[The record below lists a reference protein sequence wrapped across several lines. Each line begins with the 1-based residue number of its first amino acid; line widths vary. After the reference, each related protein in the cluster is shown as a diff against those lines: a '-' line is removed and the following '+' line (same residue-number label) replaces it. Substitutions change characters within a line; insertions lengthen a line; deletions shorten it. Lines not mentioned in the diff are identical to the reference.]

1 MEDQELMLESLLTEI
16 LDLNSA
22 KYFDFQETPA
32 NKMPGIPTLKF
43 QTEFVTDK
51 NKEYAF
57 RVLRKPEIGRNSR
70 WVFVSIRAA
79 GGKLK
84 SQDLMF
90 DVGDMKKILVTL
102 LKSYQLYKESPDGH
116 QTSSYDFTFPAKYER
131 FAPFIVKVI
140 QRAFKTEPRAA
151 LDLAGAV
158 AEKTVFHLYYTN
170 RQSTV
175 PFFGGKDFD
184 PVAVKSNPFYA
195 SLVKA
200 TPPDAKSD
208 GSAAVAVAV
217 ANQIVTA
224 TTPTPVVALVAP
236 VVNTTPKVDAVDPMN
251 NPTAFNDS
259 LFNRLHF
266 AKGRDDFA
274 AILRDV
280 RVHRKYMQDHFEPMF
295 NALYVS
301 KPLDQMFANV
311 NMKEWDEGMG
321 FYLKRYDVSAYS
333 YIKVHA
339 AISVANV
346 PDMVKAL
353 GDVPKEL
360 AQLRSSPVMVNSAWS
375 VAKMLAG
382 VYSRVCAYIVN
393 ITSDT
398 TAQSSFLADQRL
410 ITGIINGMTN
420 ASFGNTIAAV
430 EAYLA
435 DSQTSIADGDRIK
448 SALVLYF
455 YSMMTA
461 SMAVDIVRAYASNP
475 KVRTLPNGDYNV
487 DDIDSLFT
495 NSAVIIDALDSLFT
509 SRTMISFGAY
519 SGPED
524 GILTQF
530 KLQQWTN
537 FQTSIR
543 STGLY
548 DKDVLGDM
556 LVSFIKGASSDFID
570 ETLDDI
576 ISSHMFGYTVTDLRK
591 IVQMAYA
598 DRIASLPDTENLTLS
613 IEQRLYALFV
623 ASPGSPF
630 VPGATIYFRKR
641 VQRLY
646 DVALIEHDNYSYGDD
661 AFVKRIQPIG
671 IDMDAYVRN
680 IARTVVFGQSS
691 FFISTIIVK
700 GLAKY
705 LTSAQLDTLLM
716 AGIITNDGL
725 MVMYYESRS
734 KVVLDKYNE
743 RVGIMT
749 LLNNNTG
756 RMYGT
761 TWAMSKALYNISSDA
776 VKAEAA
782 VKLLKDLA
790 TFPNEVA
797 DILGTEVVSEHVIT
811 DPTFN
816 YRYNAAEVFAVLNA
830 KASDAAIA
838 RTAASGRVVAV
849 SSIIDGLNRSG
860 NMDKL
865 SKASYESLF
874 ASSNSYFRGTKPSQ
888 RREFEDANAQV
899 VVSAWNS
906 DPKVGEAL
914 FNQLTT
920 DDKKIIT
927 KSVIANK
934 FVAVTR
940 DALAGDHVPIKP
952 LVDLDEKR
960 ILDILKYNNIKVPRA
975 PKIDDNATLT
985 DVMSKT
991 INKSDINTLAVTEVP
1006 KTAEELEQ
1014 MSVEYDAFNR
1024 YRHGNIAAKIV
1035 RAFDVS
1041 IPIQDAGYAAWTAKM
1056 AAEGTNSKIMRPV
1069 FHGTGTVAASMILR
1083 YGFRVIKSNDPSVAG
1098 RMLGDGIYFSNVID
1112 KVSQY
1117 MSDGRMTRGLG
1128 AKGYIFE
1135 MEASLGQYDRDF
1147 KAAGPGTGYSETSV
1161 ISPEWA
1167 VFNVNEQVK
1176 IYRAYQCELIDKD
1189 MMSELKSK
1197 HGINENTTAV
1207 GIKHFKGFINEAL
1220 GGSMNRKNKVVYIFM
1235 DGTVP
1240 VSKVKSVEFEDFDAK
1255 KFGSHVHLDWSGS
1268 GPTVQFDTN
1277 GEGGVFCIRYTN
1289 QFMHDGKQID
1299 KFIALL
1305 NEK

>member
-1 MEDQELMLESLLTEI
+1 MEDQELMLESLLTEV

-102 LKSYQLYKESPDGH
+102 LKSYQLYKDSTDGH

-184 PVAVKSNPFYA
+184 PVAVKSNPFYQ
-195 SLVKA
+195 SLVKS

-208 GSAAVAVAV
+208 GTAAAAVVAV
-217 ANQIVTA
+217 NQIVTA
-224 TTPTPVVALVAP
+224 TSPTPVVALVAP
-236 VVNTTPKVDAVDPMN
+236 AVTVTPKADAIDPMN
-251 NPTAFNDS
+251 NPTAFNDTT
-259 LFNRLHF
+259 FNRLHF

-280 RVHRKYMQDHFEPMF
+280 LVHRKYMQDHFEKMF

-301 KPLDQMFANV
+301 KPLDQTFANV
-311 NMKEWDEGMG
+311 NMKDWDEGMG
-321 FYLKRYDVSAYS
+321 FYLKRYDPAAYA

-339 AISVANV
+339 VVSIANV

-353 GDVPKEL
+353 SDVTKEI

-375 VAKMLAG
+375 VANMLAS

-393 ITSDT
+393 LTADT
-398 TAQSSFLADQRL
+398 TAQSQFLSDQREIMGL
-410 ITGIINGMTN
+410 INGMTN
-420 ASFGNTIAAV
+420 ASLGNTITAL
-430 EAYLA
+430 EAYLV
-435 DSQTSIADGDRIK
+435 DTQTSIADGDRIK

-461 SMAVDIVRAYASNP
+461 SSAVDIVKGYASNP
-475 KVRTLPNGDYNV
+475 KVRTLPSGDYNIDAI
-487 DDIDSLFT
+487 DDLFT
-495 NSAVIIDALDSLFT
+495 NSAVIIDALDAMFAT
-509 SRTMISFGAY
+509 RTMITFGAY
-519 SGPED
+519 TGPED
-524 GILTQF
+524 GILSLF
-530 KLQQWTN
+530 KAKQWTS
-537 FQTSIR
+537 FQNSLRNVNI
-543 STGLY
+543 Y
-548 DKDVLGDM
+548 DKAVLTNM
-556 LVSFIKGASSDFID
+556 LVDYIKSASLDFIT
-570 ETLDDI
+570 ETVEAAVSSSMFSYLVSDI
-576 ISSHMFGYTVTDLRK
+576 RK
-591 IVQMAYA
+591 DVQAAYA
-598 DRIASLPDTENLTLS
+598 DRIAALPDTENLSLA
-613 IEQRLYALFV
+613 IEQLLYALFV
-623 ASPGSPF
+623 GSPASKL
-630 VPGATIYFRKR
+630 VSGATTYFRKR

-646 DVALIEHDNYSYGDD
+646 DVALVEHDTYSYGDD
-661 AFVKRIQPIG
+661 AFVKRIMPIG

-680 IARTVVFGQSS
+680 IARTVIFGQSS
-691 FFISTIIVK
+691 WFISTIIVK
-700 GLAKY
+700 GLSKY
-705 LTSAQLDTLLM
+705 LTSEHLDTLLM
-716 AGIITNDGL
+716 AGIINNEIL
-725 MVMYYESRS
+725 MVMYTESRS
-734 KVVLDKYNE
+734 NVVLEKYNE
-743 RVGIMT
+743 RVGIIG
-749 LLNNNTG
+749 LLDKNRG
-756 RMYGT
+756 SMYST
-761 TWAMSKALYNISSDA
+761 TWKMAKALYDLSSDA
-776 VKAEAA
+776 IKAQAKD
-782 VKLLKDLA
+782 KLLEDFN
-790 TFPNEVA
+790 TFPGDIAN
-797 DILGTEVVSEHVIT
+797 ILGTDAVSEHVINNT
-811 DPTFN
+811 GFN

-830 KASDAAIA
+830 KAADVAIA
-838 RTAASGRVVAV
+838 RTAASGRVVNV
-849 SSIIDGLNRSG
+849 SSIMDGLNRSG
-860 NMDKL
+860 NLDKL
-865 SKASYESLF
+865 AKETYESLF
-874 ASSNSYFRGTKPSQ
+874 ASSNSYYRGTKPAQ
-888 RREFEDANAQV
+888 RREFEDTNALV
-899 VVSAWNS
+899 VTSAWKC
-906 DPKVGEAL
+906 DPKIGEAL
-914 FNQLTT
+914 FSRLDA

-927 KSVIANK
+927 KNVIANK

-975 PKIDDNATLT
+975 PKIDDNASLT
-985 DVMSKT
+985 DVMAKSLK
-991 INKSDINTLAVTEVP
+991 KSDINDLAVTEIP

-1041 IPIQDAGYAAWTAKM
+1041 IPIQDSGYAAWTAKM

-1135 MEASLGQYDRDF
+1135 MEASLGQYGRDF
-1147 KAAGPGTGYSETSV
+1147 SAAGPGTGYKESSV

-1189 MMSELKSK
+1189 MMADLKSK
-1197 HGINENTTAV
+1197 HGINESTTAV

-1235 DGTVP
+1235 DGTIP
-1240 VSKVKSVEFEDFDAK
+1240 VSKVKSVEFEDFDPK
-1255 KFGSHVHLDWSGS
+1255 KFGNHVHRDQSGS

>member
-32 NKMPGIPTLKF
+32 AKMPGIPTLKF

-224 TTPTPVVALVAP
+224 TTPTHVVALVAP
-236 VVNTTPKVDAVDPMN
+236 VVATTPKVDAVDPMN

-280 RVHRKYMQDHFEPMF
+280 RVHRKYIQDHFKTMF
-295 NALYVS
+295 DALYVS
-301 KPLDQMFANV
+301 KPIDQMFANV
-311 NMKEWDEGMG
+311 NMKDWDEGMG
-321 FYLKRYDVSAYS
+321 FYLKRYDATAYS
-333 YIKVHA
+333 YIKVFA
-339 AISVANV
+339 TTTIANV
-346 PDMVKAL
+346 PDMVDAL
-353 GDVPKEL
+353 HSVATDAL
-360 AQLRSSPVMVNSAWS
+360 HLRSSPVMINTAWNVGVMFDSIYRRVN
-375 VAKMLAG
+375 
-382 VYSRVCAYIVN
+382 AYITN
-393 ITSDT
+393 LTSHT
-398 TAQSSFLADQRL
+398 TAQTSVAADRAIIITMLQNLKAVGLTMGATRL
-410 ITGIINGMTN
+410 EEYISNSNVSM
-420 ASFGNTIAAV
+420 
-430 EAYLA
+430 
-435 DSQTSIADGDRIK
+435 ADGDRIK

-455 YSMMTA
+455 YGTMDGSSATA
-461 SMAVDIVRAYASNP
+461 IVENYAPNS
-475 KVRTLPNGDYNV
+475 KARRLPNGIYNIENF
-487 DDIDSLFT
+487 DNLFT
-495 NSAVIIDALDSLFT
+495 DSAVLIDRLEGVFP
-509 SRTMISFGAY
+509 SRSDITFGVIT
-519 SGPED
+519 GPED
-524 GILTQF
+524 AILTLF
-530 KLQQWTN
+530 KN
-537 FQTSIR
+537 ARFVDFANEINN
-543 STGLY
+543 TGLY
-548 DKDVLGDM
+548 DTPTLASM
-556 LVSFIKGASSDFID
+556 LYDFIKGADQSFIN
-570 ETLDDI
+570 ETLGAI
-576 ISSHMFGYTVTDLRK
+576 IQGAMFGYRTSDVRK
-591 IVQMAYA
+591 SVQTAYSM
-598 DRIASLPDTENLTLS
+598 RIASLPVQESLDKAFE
-613 IEQRLYALFV
+613 RKLYQLMV
-623 ASPGSPF
+623 ASPSSGF
-630 VPGATIYFRKR
+630 VPGAIEYFKKR
-641 VQRLY
+641 PQAFY
-646 DVALIEHDNYSYGDD
+646 DTALAESDVTSYGDD
-661 AFVKRIQPIG
+661 SFVKFMKPTG
-671 IDMDAYVRN
+671 IDLDAY
-680 IARTVVFGQSS
+680 IAKVNRAVIPGNSDWYVSA
-691 FFISTIIVK
+691 IIVEN
-700 GLAKY
+700 LSRY
-705 LTSAQLDTLLM
+705 LTEAQLDSLLLS
-716 AGIITNDGL
+716 GVIDNGSL
-725 MVMYYESRS
+725 LEMYNSS
-734 KVVLDKYNE
+734 NSDVVLAKYNE
-743 RVGIMT
+743 RVGVINL
-749 LLNNNTG
+749 LLNNTNS
-756 RMYGT
+756 MYT
-761 TWAMSKALYNISSDA
+761 KTWKMAKAMLALSSDA
-776 VKAEAA
+776 DKAEATKLMLKQFSVSPLDVVGVLGADA
-782 VKLLKDLA
+782 VSEYA
-790 TFPNEVA
+790 INEPSFRYTYNA
-797 DILGTEVVSEHVIT
+797 TEVFS
-811 DPTFN
+811 
-816 YRYNAAEVFAVLNA
+816 VLNA
-830 KASDAAIA
+830 KAVDVLIGRTSGSVGRATAI
-838 RTAASGRVVAV
+838 V
-849 SSIIDGLNRSG
+849 DGLTQSG
-860 NMDKL
+860 VINSL
-865 SKASYESLF
+865 SKDSYNALF
-874 ASSNSYFRGTKPSQ
+874 AATNNYDRSMRPAARRGYEDTNS
-888 RREFEDANAQV
+888 QV
-899 VVSAWNS
+899 VIGAWKS
-906 DPKVGEAL
+906 DPALGEEIFSRLSA
-914 FNQLTT
+914 
-920 DDKKIIT
+920 DDKKSIT

-940 DALAGDHVPIKP
+940 DALAGDNIPIKP

-960 ILDILKYNNIKVPRA
+960 IMDILKYNNIKVPRA
-975 PKIDDNATLT
+975 PKIDDNAKLT
-985 DVMSKT
+985 DVMAKVLT
-991 INKSDINTLAVTEVP
+991 KSDINPLAVTEVP

-1056 AAEGTNSKIMRPV
+1056 AAEGTTSKIMRPV

-1135 MEASLGQYDRDF
+1135 MEASLGQYQRDF

-1176 IYRAYQCELIDKD
+1176 IYRAYQCELIDKT
-1189 MMSELKSK
+1189 MMSDLKSK
-1197 HGINENTTAV
+1197 HGVNESTSAV
-1207 GIKHFKGFINEAL
+1207 GIKHFKGFINETL

-1235 DGTVP
+1235 DGTIP
-1240 VSKVKSVEFEDFDAK
+1240 VSKVKSVDFEDFDAK
-1255 KFGSHVHLDWSGS
+1255 KFGQHVHLDWSGS

-1289 QFMHDGKQID
+1289 SFMHNGKDID
-1299 KFIALL
+1299 KFMALL

>member
-16 LDLNSA
+16 LDLNGA

-224 TTPTPVVALVAP
+224 TSPTPVVALVAP

-280 RVHRKYMQDHFEPMF
+280 RVHRKYMQDHFKTMF
-295 NALYVS
+295 DALYVS

-321 FYLKRYDVSAYS
+321 FYLKRYDATAYS
-333 YIKVHA
+333 YIKVYA
-339 AISVANV
+339 TTTIASV
-346 PDMVKAL
+346 PDMVQAL
-353 GDVPKEL
+353 HSVASDAL
-360 AQLRSSPVMVNSAWS
+360 HLRSSPVMVNQSWN
-375 VAKMLAG
+375 VG
-382 VYSRVCAYIVN
+382 VMFDSIYRRVNAFIVN
-393 ITSDT
+393 LTSHT
-398 TAQSSFLADQRL
+398 TAKTSFINDRTTIITMLQNLKAVGLSNGASRL
-410 ITGIINGMTN
+410 EEYVGSNNVSM
-420 ASFGNTIAAV
+420 
-430 EAYLA
+430 
-435 DSQTSIADGDRIK
+435 ADGDRIK

-455 YSMMTA
+455 YGTMDGSSAVEVVTNYA
-461 SMAVDIVRAYASNP
+461 PSAKARRMA
-475 KVRTLPNGDYNV
+475 NGIYNIENF
-487 DDIDSLFT
+487 DNLFT
-495 NSAVIIDALDSLFT
+495 DSAVIIDALDSTFHGRSDIT
-509 SRTMISFGAY
+509 FGVVT
-519 SGPED
+519 GPED
-524 GILTQF
+524 AILTLF
-530 KLQQWTN
+530 KNKRFSDFGTEIN
-537 FQTSIR
+537 N
-543 STGLY
+543 TGLY
-548 DKDVLGDM
+548 DTPTLSSM
-556 LVSFIKGASSDFID
+556 LYDFIKGADQSFIND
-570 ETLDDI
+570 SIEVI
-576 ISSHMFGYTVTDLRK
+576 IQGAMFGYRTSDLRK
-591 IVQMAYA
+591 SVQIAYSM
-598 DRIASLPDTENLTLS
+598 RIASLPVQESLANG
-613 IEQRLYALFV
+613 IERKLYQLMV
-623 ASPGSPF
+623 ASPSSGF
-630 VPGATIYFRKR
+630 VPGAIEYFKKR
-641 VQRLY
+641 PQNFY
-646 DVALIEHDNYSYGDD
+646 DIALAENDLTSYGDD
-661 AFVKRIQPIG
+661 SFVKFMKPDG
-671 IDMDAYVRN
+671 VDLDAY
-680 IARTVVFGQSS
+680 IAKINRAIIPGNSEW
-691 FFISTIIVK
+691 FISAILVK
-700 GLAKY
+700 NLSRY
-705 LTSAQLDTLLM
+705 LTEAQLDSLLLSGVIDNGTLLE
-716 AGIITNDGL
+716 
-725 MVMYYESRS
+725 MYTASRS
-734 KVVLDKYNE
+734 DVVIAKYNE
-743 RVGIMT
+743 RVGVVN
-749 LLNNNTG
+749 LLYNNPNS
-756 RMYGT
+756 MYPA
-761 TWAMSKALYNISSDA
+761 TWKLAKALLAISSDA
-776 VKAEAA
+776 DKAQATT
-782 VKLLKDLA
+782 LMLKQFSVNPLD
-790 TFPNEVA
+790 VV
-797 DILGTEVVSEHVIT
+797 DILGTDVVSEYAINEPSFRYT
-811 DPTFN
+811 
-816 YRYNAAEVFAVLNA
+816 YNAAEVFSTLNA
-830 KASDAAIA
+830 KAVDALIS
-838 RTAASGRVVAV
+838 RTSGGSVGRATA
-849 SSIIDGLNRSG
+849 IIDGISRSG
-860 NMDKL
+860 TINSLAKET
-865 SKASYESLF
+865 YNTLF
-874 ASSNSYFRGTKPSQ
+874 ATSNSYYRSMKPSQ
-888 RREFEDANAQV
+888 RREYEDANAKV
-899 VVSAWNS
+899 VIGAWKS
-906 DPKVGEAL
+906 DQKFGEEL
-914 FNQLTT
+914 FGRLDAN
-920 DDKKIIT
+920 DKKSLT
-927 KSVIANK
+927 KSIIANK
-934 FVAVTR
+934 FVAITR
-940 DALAGDHVPIKP
+940 DAIAGDSVPIKP
-952 LVDLDEKR
+952 LVDLDESR
-960 ILDILKYNNIKVPRA
+960 IMDILKYNNIKVPRA
-975 PKIDDNATLT
+975 PKIDDNAKLT
-985 DVMSKT
+985 DVMSKV
-991 INKSDINTLAVTEVP
+991 ISKADINPLAVTEVP

-1135 MEASLGQYDRDF
+1135 MEASLGQYQRDF
-1147 KAAGPGTGYSETSV
+1147 KAAGPGTGYNETGV

-1176 IYRAYQCELIDKD
+1176 IYRAYQCELIDKT

-1240 VSKVKSVEFEDFDAK
+1240 VSKVKAVEFEDFDAK

>member
-1 MEDQELMLESLLTEI
+1 MEDQELMLESLLTEV

-102 LKSYQLYKESPDGH
+102 LKSYQLYKESTDGH

-175 PFFGGKDFD
+175 PFFGGKEYD
-184 PVAVKSNPFYA
+184 PVAVVQNPFYQ

-200 TPPDAKSD
+200 TPPDTKSD
-208 GSAAVAVAV
+208 GTAALAVAA

-224 TTPTPVVALVAP
+224 TTPSPVVALVAP
-236 VVNTTPKVDAVDPMN
+236 VASVTPKVDAVDPMN
-251 NPTAFNDS
+251 NPTAFNDTTFS
-259 LFNRLHF
+259 RLHF

-280 RVHRKYMQDHFEPMF
+280 LVHRKYMQDHFKTMF
-295 NALYVS
+295 DALYVS

-311 NMKEWDEGMG
+311 NMKDWDEGMG
-321 FYLKRYDVSAYS
+321 FYLKRFDPAAYS

-339 AISVANV
+339 AISIANV
-346 PDMVKAL
+346 PDMVK
-353 GDVPKEL
+353 EL
-360 AQLRSSPVMVNSAWS
+360 ANVHREIAQLRSSPVMINSTWS
-375 VAKMLAG
+375 VAKMFAS

-393 ITSDT
+393 LASDT
-398 TAQSSFLADQRL
+398 TASTSFLVDQRA
-410 ITGIINGMTN
+410 IMAIINGMTS
-420 ASFGNTIAAV
+420 ASFNNTTTAL
-430 EAYLA
+430 EAYLV
-435 DSQTSIADGDRIK
+435 DTQTSIADGDRIK

-455 YSMMTA
+455 YSMLTA
-461 SMAVDIVRAYASNP
+461 SSAVDVVKGYASNP
-475 KVRTLPNGDYNV
+475 NVRTLPTGITNI
-487 DDIDSLFT
+487 DDIDDLFT
-495 NSAVIIDALDSLFT
+495 NAAVIIDALDSLFA
-509 SRTMISFGAY
+509 SRTMITFGPY
-519 SGPED
+519 TGPED
-524 GILTQF
+524 GILEMF
-530 KLQQWTN
+530 KARQWVQ
-537 FQTSIR
+537 FQTAIR
-543 STGLY
+543 STHLY
-548 DKDVLGDM
+548 DKDVLGGM
-556 LVSFIKGASSDFID
+556 VANFLKGVSLDFITETFD
-570 ETLDDI
+570 EVVDGGL
-576 ISSHMFGYTVTDLRK
+576 FGYMVTDLRK
-591 IVQMAYA
+591 IVQTSYA
-598 DRIASLPDTENLTLS
+598 DRIAAIPDNVDLDQDAEK
-613 IEQRLYALFV
+613 RLYGLIV
-623 ASPGSPF
+623 GSSSSPL
-630 VPGATIYFRKR
+630 VPGAILYFRKR
-641 VQRLY
+641 TQRLY
-646 DVALIEHDNYSYGDD
+646 NIALEEHDTYSYGDD
-661 AFVKRIQPIG
+661 SFVRRVQPIG
-671 IDMDAYVRN
+671 MDLDAYVN
-680 IARTVVFGQSS
+680 DIARTIVFGQSP
-691 FFISTIIVK
+691 FFTATIIVK
-700 GLAKY
+700 GLSRF
-705 LTSAQLDTLLM
+705 LTEPQLNRLLM
-716 AGIITNDGL
+716 AGVITDDML
-725 MVMYYESRS
+725 MLMYYESKS
-734 KVVLDKYNE
+734 KVILDKYNE
-743 RVGIMT
+743 RVGIMG
-749 LLNNNTG
+749 LLKKNAG
-756 RMYGT
+756 SMYNT
-761 TWAMSKALYNISSDA
+761 TWAMAKELFNLSSDA
-776 VKAEAA
+776 DKAEAT
-782 VKLLKDLA
+782 KFLLNDFG
-790 TFPNEVA
+790 TFPKNITDVVGE
-797 DILGTEVVSEHVIT
+797 DVVSDHVIN
-811 DPTFN
+811 DSTFN
-816 YRYNAAEVFAVLNA
+816 FRYNAAEVFSVINA
-830 KASDAAIA
+830 KAADALIA
-838 RTAASGRVVAV
+838 RAATSGRVTRVMAIV
-849 SSIIDGLNRSG
+849 DGLNQSG

-865 SKASYESLF
+865 SKDSYTSLF
-874 ASSNSYFRGTKPSQ
+874 ASSNDYYRGMKPAQ
-888 RREFEDANAQV
+888 RREYEDANAQV
-899 VVSAWNS
+899 VVGAWKS
-906 DPKVGEAL
+906 DSKVGEAL
-914 FNQLTT
+914 FGKLSP

-927 KSVIANK
+927 KNVIANK

-940 DALAGDHVPIKP
+940 DALAGDHIPIKP

-985 DVMSKT
+985 DVMAKT
-991 INKSDINTLAVTEVP
+991 LKKSDINELAVTEVP

-1035 RAFDVS
+1035 RAFDVK
-1041 IPIQDAGYAAWTAKM
+1041 IPIQDAGYDAWTAKM

-1083 YGFRVIKSNDPSVAG
+1083 YGFRVIKASDPSVAG

-1135 MEASLGQYDRDF
+1135 MEASLGQYGRDF

-1167 VFNVNEQVK
+1167 VYNINEQVK

-1189 MMSELKSK
+1189 GMAELKSK
-1197 HGINENTTAV
+1197 HGINESTTAV

-1220 GGSMNRKNKVVYIFM
+1220 GGKMRPNKVVYIFM
-1235 DGTVP
+1235 DGTIP
-1240 VSKVKSVEFEDFDAK
+1240 VSKMKAVEFEDFDPK
-1255 KFGSHVHLDWSGS
+1255 KFGAHVHRDQSGS

-1277 GEGGVFCIRYTN
+1277 GPGGVFCIRYTN
-1289 QFMHDGKQID
+1289 QFMHDGKEID

>member
-16 LDLNSA
+16 LDLTSA

-102 LKSYQLYKESPDGH
+102 LKSYQLYKDSTDGH

-175 PFFGGKDFD
+175 PFFGGKDYD

-195 SLVKA
+195 SLVKS
-200 TPPDAKSD
+200 TPPDTKSD

-224 TTPTPVVALVAP
+224 TSPSPVVALVAP
-236 VVNTTPKVDAVDPMN
+236 AVVTTPKVDAVDPMN
-251 NPTAFNDS
+251 NPTAFNDT

-274 AILRDV
+274 AILREV
-280 RVHRKYMQDHFEPMF
+280 RVHRKYIQDHFKTMF
-295 NALYVS
+295 DALYVS
-301 KPLDQMFANV
+301 KPIDQMFANV
-311 NMKEWDEGMG
+311 NMKDWDEGMG
-321 FYLKRYDVSAYS
+321 FYLKRYDATAYS
-333 YIKVHA
+333 YIKVFA
-339 AISVANV
+339 ASSVANV

-353 GDVPKEL
+353 GEVSSDVMHV
-360 AQLRSSPVMVNSAWS
+360 RSSPIMANRAWNVNAIFDTI
-375 VAKMLAG
+375 
-382 VYSRVCAYIVN
+382 YRRVNAYIVTL
-393 ITSDT
+393 TS
-398 TAQSSFLADQRL
+398 Q
-410 ITGIINGMTN
+410 TN
-420 ASFGNTIAAV
+420 ASTSVSNDRTTIITLLQNLKAIGLSNAMSRLEEYV
-430 EAYLA
+430 ENNNV
-435 DSQTSIADGDRIK
+435 SMADGDRIK

-455 YSMMTA
+455 YGAMDGS
-461 SMAVDIVRAYASNP
+461 SAVEIVTNYAQSA
-475 KVRTLPNGDYNV
+475 KARRLPNGTYNIENF
-487 DDIDSLFT
+487 DNLFT
-495 NSAVIIDALDSLFT
+495 DSAVLIDRLEGVFPGRSD
-509 SRTMISFGAY
+509 IVFGTVT
-519 SGPED
+519 GPED
-524 GILTQF
+524 SILTLF
-530 KLQQWTN
+530 KN
-537 FQTSIR
+537 KGFDDFSREINN
-543 STGLY
+543 TGLY
-548 DKDVLGDM
+548 DTPTLSSKLYD
-556 LVSFIKGASSDFID
+556 FIKGVDQSFIL
-570 ETLDDI
+570 ETLGDVIDG
-576 ISSHMFGYTVTDLRK
+576 SMFGYRTSELRK
-591 IVQMAYA
+591 SVRIAYSM
-598 DRIASLPDTENLTLS
+598 RIASLPEQDTLS
-613 IEQRLYALFV
+613 IDVEKKLYGLIII
-623 ASPGSPF
+623 SPSSEF
-630 VPGATIYFRKR
+630 VPGARTYFKKR
-641 VQRLY
+641 PERLY
-646 DVALIEHDNYSYGDD
+646 DLALLEHATYDWGEDGTLNFISP
-661 AFVKRIQPIG
+661 VG
-671 IDMDAYVRN
+671 IDLDAY
-680 IARTVVFGQSS
+680 IAKILRTVVAGTSG
-691 FFISTIIVK
+691 FFVGMIAK
-700 GLAKY
+700 NLANY
-705 LTSAQLDTLLM
+705 LTSAQLDSLLLG
-716 AGIITNDGL
+716 GILTNDML
-725 MVMYYESRS
+725 LEMYKSSRS
-734 KVVLDKYNE
+734 KVVLAKYNE
-743 RVGIMT
+743 RVGIMG
-749 LLNNNTG
+749 LLNAG
-756 RMYGT
+756 RF
-761 TWAMSKALYNISSDA
+761 YNGLMKELFDISTDE
-776 VKAEAA
+776 VKAQA
-782 VKLLKDLA
+782 VPKLLE
-790 TFPNEVA
+790 TFSTSPQQIA
-797 DILGTEVVSEHVIT
+797 DILGADVVSDYVVNT
-811 DPTFN
+811 PNFRYT
-816 YRYNAAEVFAVLNA
+816 YNAELVFSVLNA
-830 KASDAAIA
+830 KAVDTIIA
-838 RTAASGRVVAV
+838 RTDGSSVGRITA
-849 SSIIDGLNRSG
+849 IIDGISASG
-860 NMDKL
+860 VINNL
-865 SKASYESLF
+865 SKETYNKLF
-874 ASSNSYFRGTKPSQ
+874 ATSNAYSRSNRPSVMRGYADTNS
-888 RREFEDANAQV
+888 QV
-899 VVSAWNS
+899 VLGAWKS
-906 DPKVGEAL
+906 DPKLGEEL
-914 FNQLTT
+914 FSRLNT
-920 DDKKIIT
+920 DDKKTIT

-934 FVAVTR
+934 FVAITR
-940 DALAGDHVPIKP
+940 DAIAGDHVPIKP
-952 LVDLDEKR
+952 MVDLDEKR
-960 ILDILKYNNIKVPRA
+960 IMDILKYNNIKVPRA

-985 DVMSKT
+985 DVMAKVIT
-991 INKSDINTLAVTEVP
+991 KSDINPLAVTEVP

-1035 RAFDVS
+1035 RAFDVK
-1041 IPIQDAGYAAWTAKM
+1041 IPIQEAGYDAWTAKM

-1117 MSDGRMTRGLG
+1117 MSDGRMTRGIG
-1128 AKGYIFE
+1128 NKGYIFE
-1135 MEASLGQYDRDF
+1135 MEASLGQYQRDF

-1189 MMSELKSK
+1189 MMTELKSK
-1197 HGINENTTAV
+1197 HGVNESTSTV
-1207 GIKHFKGFINEAL
+1207 GIKHFKGFINEAI

-1240 VSKVKSVEFEDFDAK
+1240 VSKVKSVDFEDFDAK

-1289 QFMHDGKQID
+1289 RFMHDGKEID